1 MEQVGLHL
9 LMVKQRS
16 IILWGAQPLPSTQS
30 LLKFLL
36 LKLTLKLISI
46 RFA

>member
-9 LMVKQRS
+9 LMGKQLS
-16 IILWGAQPLPSTQS
+16 IILWDARPLPSTQS
-30 LLKFLL
+30 LHKYLL

-46 RFA
+46 KFA